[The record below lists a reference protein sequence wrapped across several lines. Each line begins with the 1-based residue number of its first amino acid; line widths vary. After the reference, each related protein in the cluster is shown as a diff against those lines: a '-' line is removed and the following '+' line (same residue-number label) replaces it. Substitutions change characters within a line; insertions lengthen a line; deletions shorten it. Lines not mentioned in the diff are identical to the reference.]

1 MSRRIQPD
9 NIFYSLSSHK
19 RQKSEMAMLLQ
30 KNQAKPMKW
39 IVKFIHSHREINFWM
54 REIRQLSVCFFFA
67 RLCVLITLEIIQ
79 INLSSTLRKREKQKQ
94 EEKKTLRWQPVY
106 QESRDNRIVMNA
118 IFFGARIETTIIW
131 ELDLPIWTIEWDIIK
146 AEWNEMSIDLFKVKT
161 INKLTIFAFVSFI
174 ES

>member
-1 MSRRIQPD
+1 
-9 NIFYSLSSHK
+9 
-19 RQKSEMAMLLQ
+19 
-30 KNQAKPMKW
+30 
-39 IVKFIHSHREINFWM
+39 M

-131 ELDLPIWTIEWDIIK
+131 ELDLPIWTIEWD
-146 AEWNEMSIDLFKVKT
+146 DLDD
-161 INKLTIFAFVSFI
+161 
-174 ES
+174 